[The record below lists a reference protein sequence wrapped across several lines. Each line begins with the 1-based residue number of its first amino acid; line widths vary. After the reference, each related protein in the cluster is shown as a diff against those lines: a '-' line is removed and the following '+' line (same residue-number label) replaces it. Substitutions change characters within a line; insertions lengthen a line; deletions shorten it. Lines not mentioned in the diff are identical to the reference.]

1 MSGVASKWQRFCSG
15 DSSLLFLVLFMKLAE
30 LSETTMEKIKSVRY
44 DRILEKH
51 EGPWNWES
59 VLRWHEPEF
68 LTIEGHF
75 VLLPL
80 DQEQHPN
87 ITILRTIVS
96 QDENT
101 LTIFL
106 KDTTYYGDDPFSA
119 GFLAICEKVAGE
131 DFFLTT
137 VYHEWFIIERS
148 EILES

>member
-1 MSGVASKWQRFCSG
+1 
-15 DSSLLFLVLFMKLAE
+15 MKLAD
-30 LSETTMEKIKSVRY
+30 LSKATIERIKSVRY

-51 EGPWNWES
+51 EEPWDWES
-59 VLRWHEPEF
+59 VLRWYEPEF

-96 QDENT
+96 QDGNT

-106 KDTTYYGDDPFSA
+106 KDTTHYGDDPFSA
-119 GFLAICEKVAGE
+119 AF
-131 DFFLTT
+131 
-137 VYHEWFIIERS
+137 
-148 EILES
+148 